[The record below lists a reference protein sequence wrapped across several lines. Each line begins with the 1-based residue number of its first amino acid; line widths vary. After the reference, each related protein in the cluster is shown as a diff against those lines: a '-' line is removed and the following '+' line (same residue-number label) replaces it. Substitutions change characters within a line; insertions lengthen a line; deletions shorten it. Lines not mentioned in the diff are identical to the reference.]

1 MFGFIWL
8 LLTVFAAWMAAQLV
22 RQPRFWRTES
32 PALGEVISVWL
43 ILTLV
48 MAGSLVG
55 LGELLGQFW
64 FQSPTWLSVR

>member
-1 MFGFIWL
+1 VFGFIWL

-32 PALGEVISVWL
+32 PALGEVVSIWL

-55 LGELLGQFW
+55 LREFLAQLW
-64 FQSPTWLSVR
+64 FHGPVRLSLR